1 MKFTRNFDLHITVPS
16 PNLAFLC
23 RNLDYKPYSIIL
35 SRLVTL
41 SYSYLLTTIIIIEV
55 YVDELSKKLSAA
67 KTGCIINDIS
77 IIHVFYADDL
87 CIMSAAPSG
96 LQKLIDICFE
106 YSLHNSLTFN
116 STKSVCIVFKPKR
129 FKLHCPTM
137 TLNSVPME
145 YVTDVK
151 YLGFMFTSDSKD
163 DVDMQK
169 QLRTFYARSNTILRQ
184 FGAF

>member
-1 MKFTRNFDLHITVPS
+1 MKH
-16 PNLAFLC
+16 FL
-23 RNLDYKPYSIIL
+23 L

-87 CIMSAAPSG
+87 CIMSASPSG

-184 FGAF
+184 FAKCDESVKLELFRICVLVSIAHIYGWI